1 LIFWEIGVPE
11 ALSHWA
17 KSAMSAMSIQLHRS
31 KKKCKASKALWHC
44 ELIWR
49 FPFRHGGTPVHNPL
63 ILLGFSITNH
73 PAIKGYP
80 HDPPWL
86 WNPPIYPHINLLD
99 GRRAH
104 SRTFL
109 HVVCI
114 ATFGLIV
121 GLKARGLGAIV
132 CSKDHQAKRQE
143 MDRNGND
150 WKQPLNAR
158 NDETYQSNSLQ
169 CQWNWLCHWAMRT
182 INARCSMAFVDI
194 CRYL

>member
-1 LIFWEIGVPE
+1 MEVSVSSWGYPCSSSIDSLGIFHYKPSSDKGVP
-11 ALSHWA
+11 
-17 KSAMSAMSIQLHRS
+17 
-31 KKKCKASKALWHC
+31 
-44 ELIWR
+44 
-49 FPFRHGGTPVHNPL
+49 
-63 ILLGFSITNH
+63 
-73 PAIKGYP
+73 
-80 HDPPWL
+80 PWSPMTME
-86 WNPPIYPHINLLD
+86 PPIYPHINLLD